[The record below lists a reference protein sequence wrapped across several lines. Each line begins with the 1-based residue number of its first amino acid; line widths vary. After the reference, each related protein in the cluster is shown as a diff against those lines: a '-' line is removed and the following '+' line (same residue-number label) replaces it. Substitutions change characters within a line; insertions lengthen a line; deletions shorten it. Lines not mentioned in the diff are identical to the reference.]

1 MNRVFVLSSSK
12 QPLMPCTPARA
23 RRLLDAGR
31 AAVYRRTPFT
41 LILQDRAT
49 GEVQP
54 VAFQADP
61 GSKITGIARVGDFP
75 NQGRVVLWAANLA
88 HRGEAVRKRLTDR
101 RALRRSRRG
110 RKTRYRSKRAD
121 NRTLPA
127 NWMPPSKHSR
137 VGNVR
142 TWCGRLLDR
151 VPMSGAHIANRPK
164 NTPENAADGNA
175 IAVGAAVQ
183 ACGLPVS
190 FWSVGRTKRNRV
202 NQDYPRAHWI
212 DAACVG
218 EDGAAV
224 KLNPRA
230 ATLNIAATGRGR
242 RQVVLTDEHGFPRGA
257 AKRVK
262 RVQGL
267 QLGDLV
273 RLDQT
278 NGKHAD
284 THIARLASI
293 QANGRCNITTATG
306 AKITANVARFALL
319 QRVDGYA
326 YRYVRSALSKNWPA

>member
-1 MNRVFVLSSSK
+1 
-12 QPLMPCTPARA
+12 MPCTPARA

-41 LILQDRAT
+41 LILQDRSE

-61 GSKITGIARVGDFP
+61 GSKITGIALVGDFP
-75 NQGRVVLWAANLA
+75 KQGRVVLWAANLA

-101 RALRRSRRG
+101 RSLRRSRRG

-142 TWCGRLLDR
+142 TWCSRLLGR

-164 NTPENAADGNA
+164 NTPDNAADGNA

-190 FWSVGRTKRNRV
+190 FWSAGRTKRNRV
-202 NQDYPRAHWI
+202 NQGYPKAHWI

-224 KLNPRA
+224 KLNPQA

-242 RQVVLTDEHGFPRGA
+242 RQVVLTDEHGFPRG
-257 AKRVK
+257 R
-262 RVQGL
+262 RSGSS
-267 QLGDLV
+267 GC
-273 RLDQT
+273 R
-278 NGKHAD
+278 
-284 THIARLASI
+284 
-293 QANGRCNITTATG
+293 
-306 AKITANVARFALL
+306 VARSAIWYGSTRPTGNMLA
-319 QRVDGYA
+319 RTSPASPASRPMGA
-326 YRYVRSALSKNWPA
+326 ATSRPPPAPRSPPTWRGSPSCNGWMAMPTAMPGRH